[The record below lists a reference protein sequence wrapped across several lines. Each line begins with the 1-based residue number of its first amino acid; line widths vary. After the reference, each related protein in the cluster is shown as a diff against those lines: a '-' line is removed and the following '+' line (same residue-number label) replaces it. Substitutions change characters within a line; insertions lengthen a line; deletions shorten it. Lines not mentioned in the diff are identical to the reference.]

1 MRDRTHPQPLLE
13 LRGLSLAARAPQATT
28 PLLNDVSLQVARG
41 EVLGL
46 VGESGSG
53 KSLTALALMG
63 LLPGGRSGIR
73 RTSGSILL
81 DGEPLEN
88 LDESGWRRV
97 RARRIAMVFQEPM
110 TALNPIRRVRDL
122 MGDVLRAHRR
132 MSRAEQEDIM
142 SACLRTMG
150 ITDPARVLGSCPFQ
164 LSGGLRQRVLIA
176 MGLLCEPDL
185 LVADEITTALD
196 VTVQAQVLSLLLQ
209 AARERGLAV
218 LMISHD
224 LALVR
229 HTCQRVAVM
238 LKGHIIECGTTAEV
252 IERPQH
258 PYTHALIQALPEGGT
273 PRSPLLRGRAA
284 APDAAP
290 VGCAFSP
297 RCARCTPACR
307 AWPDLSHGLHAVR
320 CWHPLGTP
328 PHD

>member
-1 MRDRTHPQPLLE
+1 MRDAHRPQPLLE
-13 LRGLSLAARAPQATT
+13 LRGLSLAAGPPQAAQ
-28 PLLNDVSLQVARG
+28 LLHDVSLQVARG

-63 LLPGGRSGIR
+63 LLPGGKRGIR
-73 RTSGSILL
+73 RTSGSILF

-88 LDESGWRRV
+88 LDEPGWGRV

-132 MSRAEQEDIM
+132 MSRAEQDDTM

-150 ITDPARVLGSCPFQ
+150 IADPARVLGSCPFQ

-185 LVADEITTALD
+185 LIADEITTALD

-209 AARERGLAV
+209 AAQERGLAV

-238 LKGHIIECGTTAEV
+238 LKGRIIENGTTAEV
-252 IERPQH
+252 IERPRH
-258 PYTHALIQALPEGGT
+258 PYTHALIKALPEGGT
-273 PRSPLLRGRAA
+273 PRSPLLPGREAVA
-284 APDAAP
+284 DVAP
-290 VGCAFSP
+290 VGCAYSP
-297 RCARCTPACR
+297 RCARSTPACQS
-307 AWPDLSHGLHAVR
+307 WPELSHAPHAVR
-320 CWHPLGTP
+320 CWHPLDA